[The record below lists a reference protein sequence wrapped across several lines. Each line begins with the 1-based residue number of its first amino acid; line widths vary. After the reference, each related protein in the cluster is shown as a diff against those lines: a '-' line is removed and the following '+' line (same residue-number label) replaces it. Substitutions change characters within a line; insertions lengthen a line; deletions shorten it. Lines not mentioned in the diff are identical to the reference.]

1 MTFQP
6 GLDLLAYQVSPWPS
20 DCPQVSLSL
29 RQLSPNIPSSQSI
42 FPGWAGWEGNIVRE
56 AGGRASGIEAVKYW
70 YVALEAPAVK
80 KSVLQIWSLR
90 VGKHGVGRLLNVFSR
105 VLCCV

>member
-6 GLDLLAYQVSPWPS
+6 GLDLLAYQVSPCPS

-42 FPGWAGWEGNIVRE
+42 FPGWEGNIVRE
-56 AGGRASGIEAVKYW
+56 GGGRASGIEAVKYW
-70 YVALEAPAVK
+70 
-80 KSVLQIWSLR
+80 
-90 VGKHGVGRLLNVFSR
+90 
-105 VLCCV
+105 